1 MKRNIF
7 ILLIIASILIVFST
21 LTFASQ
27 TINVKDYI
35 KDKFPSIF
43 GFYLSS
49 LENLDSYEKEFI
61 DLLQKLPEEEQ
72 EYYAKEVYKNGFS
85 LELLEK
91 LKKGDTFEKPIL
103 NWDKVKEKYEVTKEK
118 DEKYLTKPKEKTLK
132 GLPEIIK
139 KIEPSTVII
148 FSYDN
153 KGNVLRQGSGFFI
166 SQNGD
171 IITNYHV
178 IQGASSVYVKTS
190 DDKVYPIA
198 YIVASDEKSDIIRF
212 SIDIPSKYVQPLSLS
227 TTLPEVGER
236 IIVYGSPLGLE
247 KTVSDGIVSA
257 IREIPDFGKIIQI
270 TAPTSSGSSGS
281 PVLNMNGEVIGI
293 ATFQFIEGQNL
304 NFAISSEKIFDT
316 VFYEERKVTKTEIS
330 EKNLL
335 LLSSEEIYRIAIEY
349 VDQKRYEEALKI
361 FNLSILKDKD
371 FVNAYYY
378 AGWTC
383 IQLERYDNAISY
395 LKKTLELNEQSSE
408 AYFYLGLAYFYLDK
422 LDESVKSFNEL
433 LSRKGPFKQKETLLC
448 LGVIYDRLEKYEKA
462 IEYYERYIDIDSD
475 NADVFYRLGSA
486 YIEVGQ
492 KKHWFNKEK
501 YFTEAVKYLNKS
513 IYLEPNKIDAYLSLS
528 AAYMGL
534 ENYPLAYS
542 TLREIILLEPDNAI
556 AYYGMGICA
565 VRCKN
570 DQLAIEAY
578 NKLRF
583 LDVEKANDLFTKIQ
597 HLYKYGY

>member
-1 MKRNIF
+1 VKKNIILSVIIVNFVF
-7 ILLIIASILIVFST
+7 ILIFSLFLSAS
-21 LTFASQ
+21 SQ
-27 TINVKDYI
+27 TISVEDYI

-43 GFYLSS
+43 SFYLSS
-49 LENLDSYEKEFI
+49 LEDLDSYEKEFI

-85 LELLEK
+85 LELLES
-91 LKKGDTFEKPIL
+91 I
-103 NWDKVKEKYEVTKEK
+103 KEGKTIEEPVSSPALPSLPKTKEK
-118 DEKYLTKPKEKTLK
+118 ISES
-132 GLPEIIK
+132 LPEIIK

-148 FSYDN
+148 FTYDN
-153 KGNVLRQGSGFFI
+153 KGNLLRQGSGFFI
-166 SQNGD
+166 SHDGD

-212 SIDIPSKYVQPLSLS
+212 SIDISSKYVQPLSLS
-227 TTLPEVGER
+227 TALPEVGER

-270 TAPTSSGSSGS
+270 TAPISSGSSGS
-281 PVLNMNGEVIGI
+281 PVLNMNGEVIGV

-304 NFAISSEKIFDT
+304 NFAISSEKILDIIY
-316 VFYEERKVTKTEIS
+316 YEEKKATKTEIS
-330 EKNLL
+330 ERDLL
-335 LLSSEEIYRIAIEY
+335 LLSAEEVYKIAIEY
-349 VDQKRYEEALKI
+349 VDQKQYEEALKA
-361 FNLSILKDKD
+361 FNLSILKDKN

-383 IQLERYDNAISY
+383 IKLERYDNAISY
-395 LKKTLELNEQSSE
+395 LKKTLELNEQNSE

-422 LDESVKSFNEL
+422 LDESIKSFNEL
-433 LSRKGPFKQKETLLC
+433 LSKKDPFKQKETLLC
-448 LGVIYDRLEKYEKA
+448 LGIIYDRLEKYEKA
-462 IEYYERYIDIDSD
+462 IEYYEKYIDIDSD
-475 NADVFYRLGSA
+475 NADVFYSLGYA

-492 KKHWFNKEK
+492 KKHWLNKKK
-501 YFTEAVKYLNKS
+501 YFTKAVRYLNKS
-513 IYLEPNKIDAYLSLS
+513 IYLDPNKIDAYRILSV
-528 AAYMGL
+528 AYIEL

-542 TLREIILLEPDNAI
+542 TFKEIILLEPDDAS

-565 VRCKN
+565 LRCKN

-583 LDVEKANDLFTKIQ
+583 LDIEKANDLFKAIQ

>member
-1 MKRNIF
+1 
-7 ILLIIASILIVFST
+7 
-21 LTFASQ
+21 
-27 TINVKDYI
+27 
-35 KDKFPSIF
+35 
-43 GFYLSS
+43 
-49 LENLDSYEKEFI
+49 
-61 DLLQKLPEEEQ
+61 LQKLPEEEQ

-85 LELLEK
+85 LKLLK
-91 LKKGDTFEKPIL
+91 SI
-103 NWDKVKEKYEVTKEK
+103 KEGQTIKEPVSSPALPSLPKTKEK
-118 DEKYLTKPKEKTLK
+118 ISES
-132 GLPEIIK
+132 LPEIIK

-166 SQNGD
+166 SHDGD

-198 YIVASDEKSDIIRF
+198 YIVTSDEKSDIIRF

-270 TAPTSSGSSGS
+270 TAPISSGSSGS
-281 PVLNMNGEVIGI
+281 PVLNMTGEVIGV

-304 NFAISSEKIFDT
+304 NFAISSEKILDT
-316 VFYEERKVTKTEIS
+316 VFYEERKITKTEIS
-330 EKNLL
+330 ERDLL
-335 LLSSEEIYRIAIEY
+335 LLSAEEVYKIAIGY

-383 IQLERYDNAISY
+383 IQLKRYDNAISY
-395 LKKTLELNEQSSE
+395 LKKTLELNEQNSE

-433 LSRKGPFKQKETLLC
+433 LSRKDPFKQKETLLC
-448 LGVIYDRLEKYEKA
+448 LGIIYDRLEKYEKA
-462 IEYYERYIDIDSD
+462 IEYYEKYIDIDSD

-492 KKHWFNKEK
+492 KKHWFNKKK
-501 YFTEAVKYLNKS
+501 YFTEAVRYLNKS
-513 IYLEPNKIDAYLSLS
+513 IYLDPNKIDAYFSLS

-534 ENYPLAYS
+534 ENFSLAYS
-542 TLREIILLEPDNAI
+542 TFREIILLEPDNVK
-556 AYYGMGICA
+556 AYYAMGICA
-565 VRCKN
+565 VLCKN
-570 DQLAIEAY
+570 DQLAIDAY

-583 LDVEKANDLFTKIQ
+583 LDIEKANDLFTKIQ